1 VGIDPPDSTVWPPPV
16 RALLYD
22 VRSAVGTALGARLR
36 GLYLYGSLVTGDFD
50 SETSDVDVLAVTD
63 GPLDAAELARLDAV
77 HSVLVERH
85 PAWLDRMEIAYI
97 GAAGIADFPL
107 VRPLVALISPGEP
120 FHTKRAGYEWL
131 LNWHVVRTHG
141 VTLLGPRPA
150 TFIPEITAGEL
161 RAAVR
166 LQAQDWREYVHS
178 ARHPGFQAFAVFTAC
193 RALYTDRHGEVASK
207 IASARWA
214 REEFPEW
221 ADLIDRAL
229 VLRSLGGQDGVA
241 EMADLARTARFVHA
255 VADLLPPS

>member
-1 VGIDPPDSTVWPPPV
+1 
-16 RALLYD
+16 
-22 VRSAVGTALGARLR
+22 
-36 GLYLYGSLVTGDFD
+36 
-50 SETSDVDVLAVTD
+50 
-63 GPLDAAELARLDAV
+63 
-77 HSVLVERH
+77 
-85 PAWLDRMEIAYI
+85 
-97 GAAGIADFPL
+97 
-107 VRPLVALISPGEP
+107 
-120 FHTKRAGYEWL
+120 
-131 LNWHVVRTHG
+131 

-178 ARHPGFQAFAVFTAC
+178 ARHPGFQAYAVLTAC

-229 VLRSLGGQDGVA
+229 VLRSLGGQDGVGD
-241 EMADLARTARFVHA
+241 MADLARTARFLHA